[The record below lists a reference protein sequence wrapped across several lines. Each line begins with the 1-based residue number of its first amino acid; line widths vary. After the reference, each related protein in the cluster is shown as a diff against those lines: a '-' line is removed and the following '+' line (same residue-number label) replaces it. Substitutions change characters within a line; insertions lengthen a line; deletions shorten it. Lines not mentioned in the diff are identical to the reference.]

1 MDSII
6 QYSLLVTSLILN
18 GIAGIKS
25 HQIAESRIKYPYMP
39 LPDIIHDNLPR
50 INHHIPD
57 YILAVVIGSTIIK
70 GLISSNFQ
78 TELQLGLNPL
88 ICSLFLRSATV
99 IVTIIP
105 TCARKPN
112 HPNIYQKICTSTHD
126 LIFSGHTLLFIFFGK
141 LIEENFHRGC
151 EVIEKH
157 PFFEGFDW
165 EALKAH
171 THPTPTMPNLSD
183 EAVSLRF
190 EITYPIPERIRR

>member
-105 TCARKPN
+105 TCTHKLT

-141 LIEENFHRGC
+141 LIEENDN
-151 EVIEKH
+151 
-157 PFFEGFDW
+157 PFFYITGKMIQFI
-165 EALKAH
+165 L
-171 THPTPTMPNLSD
+171 PI
-183 EAVSLRF
+183 SLIMSRQHYTIDVIISMIVYHF
-190 EITYPIPERIRR
+190 FTCA